1 MVTNPPAAQ
10 ASTPLPTLAP
20 LFPCSPHA
28 GQQQSV
34 FLLILRSVVLGLRW
48 GRSGRWGAL
57 WVLLS
62 AQTLAAQ
69 GVVWAGR
76 PWRTE
81 SGPPTCWRRDRMC
94 SLPPLLPPCPVRLP
108 LAFACRSPPAPRP
121 LRPRRPASL
130 LASAAPRPRSVP
142 PTCPGTR
149 GGFRFD
155 QRGMRTHPLRTK
167 ETFWA
172 PPAAAPQTLTSSLLR
187 DKEPRRGWG
196 VTVSSVLCPR
206 P

>member
-1 MVTNPPAAQ
+1 MW
-10 ASTPLPTLAP
+10 
-20 LFPCSPHA
+20 F
-28 GQQQSV
+28 
-34 FLLILRSVVLGLRW
+34 W
-48 GRSGRWGAL
+48 GCGGVGPGGGVRSGCCFLRRRSRRRAWCGRGGRGG
-57 WVLLS
+57 LS
-62 AQTLAAQ
+62 Q
-69 GVVWAGR
+69 
-76 PWRTE
+76 
-81 SGPPTCWRRDRMC
+81 GPPRAGAVTGCVL
-94 SLPPLLPPCPVRLP
+94 SLPSCRPAPSACP

-142 PTCPGTR
+142 PTCPGTQ

-196 VTVSSVLCPR
+196 VTVSSVLCPW

>member
-1 MVTNPPAAQ
+1 MTNPPAAQ
-10 ASTPLPTLAP
+10 ASTPLLTLAP

-48 GRSGRWGAL
+48 GRSRRWGAL

-62 AQTLAAQ
+62 AQALAAQ

-108 LAFACRSPPAPRP
+108 ARLRMQKSSSSASSEASETCQSVSECSSPTSVSAPHLPGHSGRVQVRPEGYAYAPAPHKRNLLGTPCSRSPNAH
-121 LRPRRPASL
+121 L
-130 LASAAPRPRSVP
+130 L
-142 PTCPGTR
+142 
-149 GGFRFD
+149 
-155 QRGMRTHPLRTK
+155 
-167 ETFWA
+167 
-172 PPAAAPQTLTSSLLR
+172 PPA
-187 DKEPRRGWG
+187 G
-196 VTVSSVLCPR
+196 
-206 P
+206 